1 MADLPLVAEWQRV
14 THRLLAE
21 LDRRLEGLGLTAG
34 EVNALA
40 CMRGGEPLGLRR
52 LAEATGQRPSTLT
65 GVVDRLERR
74 GLVERRPHPADRRAF
89 ELAPTA
95 EGRKAIARVAAAFEA
110 LGAALP
116 PDTAAVLAAVDA
128 RLD

>member
-21 LDRRLEGLGLTAG
+21 LDRRLEPLGLTAA

-40 CMRGGEPLGLRR
+40 CMRGGKPLGLRR
-52 LAEATGQRPSTLT
+52 LAEATGPRPSTLT

-74 GLVERRPHPADRRAF
+74 GLVARRPHPEDRRAF
-89 ELAPTA
+89 ELVPTA
-95 EGRKAIARVAAAFEA
+95 EGRRAIKRVAAAFDE

-116 PDTAAVLAAVDA
+116 EETARVLAAVA
-128 RLD
+128 TALD